1 VRLALSIVTVSLG
14 QFLMPKVVNVLLV
27 YYTVIIGPSCF
38 CAAKV
43 RFITLGFIVVIQVKV
58 CLRCVVVV
66 FLLSKRKISLIYI
79 SLLTIS

>member
-1 VRLALSIVTVSLG
+1 VRLILSIVIVSLG
-14 QFLMPKVVNVLLV
+14 QFLMPRVANVLLV
-27 YYTVIIGPSCF
+27 YYAIIIGPSCF

-43 RFITLGFIVVIQVKV
+43 RFVILGFIVVVQVKV
-58 CLRCVVVV
+58 YLCYVVII

>member
-1 VRLALSIVTVSLG
+1 VRLALSIVIVSLR
-14 QFLMPKVVNVLLV
+14 QFLVPRVANVLLV
-27 YYTVIIGPSCF
+27 YYALIIGPGCF

-43 RFITLGFIVVIQVKV
+43 RFVMLGFVAVMQVKV
-58 CLRCVVVV
+58 CLYYIVVV

>member
-27 YYTVIIGPSCF
+27 YYTVIIGPSYF

-43 RFITLGFIVVIQVKV
+43 RFVTLGFVAIV
-58 CLRCVVVV
+58 
-66 FLLSKRKISLIYI
+66 
-79 SLLTIS
+79 

>member
-1 VRLALSIVTVSLG
+1 VRLALSIVIVSLG
-14 QFLMPKVVNVLLV
+14 QFLVPRVVNVLLV
-27 YYTVIIGPSCF
+27 HYTVVIGPSCF

-43 RFITLGFIVVIQVKV
+43 RFIILGFIVVMQVKV
-58 CLRCVVVV
+58 CLCCVVVV